1 MNKNLIVAAAVGL
14 SLSSSVA
21 LAAEP
26 AEKSPFSS
34 SAELGLLFKT
44 GNTESADL
52 KAGYDLKYEED
63 LWRSTLAFD
72 LLVKKAN
79 KEQDDGTEDFETTD
93 QKWTI
98 VSKTNYILNDA
109 SKSYIYGDIYYEDN
123 RTGSF
128 DNQSSLSVGLG
139 REWYKSEVA
148 SFFADVGP
156 GYKRDVIRETGEI
169 NTAFIIQAQALYLR
183 KINEHVEF
191 KQSLSAK
198 YAPKSG
204 KNSKFNAESSITTKL
219 IETLQLK
226 VSFKVDYNTEVEPET
241 KKVDTQTAIT
251 LVYSF

>member
-1 MNKNLIVAAAVGL
+1 MKKNLMVASAVGIA
-14 SLSSSVA
+14 LSSSVA

-34 SAELGLLFKT
+34 SAELGVLFKT
-44 GNTESADL
+44 GNTETVDL

-63 LWRSTLAFD
+63 LWCSTLAFD

-79 KEQDDGTEDFETTD
+79 QEQDDGSDDFETTD
-93 QKWTI
+93 QKWTV
-98 VSKTNYILNDA
+98 VSKTNYTLDDA
-109 SKSYIYGDIYYEDN
+109 TKSYIYGDVYYEDN
-123 RTGSF
+123 RIGSF
-128 DNQSSLSVGLG
+128 ENQSSISAGLG
-139 REWYKSEVA
+139 REWYKNEVS

-156 GYKRDVIRETGEI
+156 GFKRDVIRGSSEV
-169 NTAFIIQAQALYLR
+169 NTAFIIQAEALYLR

-219 IETLQLK
+219 IETLLLK
-226 VSFKVDYNTEVEPET
+226 ITFRVDYNTVVEPDT